1 MRYTL
6 YIRDY
11 SILEIT
17 VAGEI
22 IGVFEEKGVIERP
35 KVIVAEVS
43 N

>member
-1 MRYTL
+1 MKYSL

-22 IGVFEEKGVIERP
+22 IGVFEQKGVIERP
-35 KVIVAEVS
+35 KIVVAEVS